1 MAIRTDDELENAVQ
15 EYQRLRNAPE
25 GSDSA
30 ARRESLNADIQ
41 TYYHQH
47 QQNLRPA
54 KPRAQ
59 PLPNGDIP
67 DPPYTPADPTGQRHA
82 RGKD

>member
-1 MAIRTDDELENAVQ
+1 MAIRTDLELEIAVR
-15 EYQRLRNAPE
+15 EYQRVRNAPT

-41 TYYHQH
+41 TYYHQN

-54 KPRAQ
+54 KPRAE
-59 PLPNGDIP
+59 PLPNNGIP
-67 DPPYTPADPTGQRHA
+67 KPPYTPANPTGQHR
-82 RGKD
+82 RRSG

>member
-1 MAIRTDDELENAVQ
+1 MAIRTDHELENAVQ

-30 ARRESLNADIQ
+30 ARREALNADIQ

-47 QQNLRPA
+47 KQNLRPA
-54 KPRAQ
+54 KPRAE
-59 PLPNGDIP
+59 PLPKG
-67 DPPYTPADPTGQRHA
+67 
-82 RGKD
+82 